1 VRRIAIVVVSVV
13 CALLVCLPGG
23 EAGAAYVNFE
33 SSHVHPIDLT
43 PSGARLLAVN
53 TPDALLEVFSVQADG
68 TIRPQR
74 SIPVGLEPV
83 TVVARTD
90 SEAWVVN
97 TLSDTV
103 SIVDLD
109 LGTVT
114 RTLAVGDEPTD
125 VVFASGRAFVAVS
138 QEDAVKVFTLADLAL
153 PPARVDLFGRDVRA
167 LAASPD
173 GTKVYAVVLQ
183 SGNQTTLV
191 DANVIWGSN
200 AGLDPTR
207 LTALG
212 LNNIVC
218 PNNQH
223 PPYPPHP
230 AGIVRNPALPDPSG
244 GAQPPVA
251 LIVKWDP
258 ATSRWK
264 DEAGQDWTPC
274 LPFRLAD
281 HDLFVI
287 DATNPTTAGT
297 TVVDHLGTSLFEVS
311 VNPANG
317 RIYVPHTEARNQ
329 VRFEHA
335 LGVRGH
341 VVDNRLAIVN
351 PAAGNAVTL
360 VDLNSHIN
368 RASDPATNLAE
379 RQASLSQPGMMVW
392 NAAGTQAWMTAI
404 GSRKVFRL
412 NQACLNGPG
421 PNYGACVF
429 GSNRAVPEAAD
440 VGEGPT
446 GVALREG
453 ATPRLYVLDRFSNS
467 IVLVNPSTL
476 AKLGEV
482 ALHDPSP
489 ATVKAGRRHL
499 YDGIA
504 SSGHGDAAC
513 SSCHLSGDR
522 DGLAWDLGDPTGAF
536 VAYGTPGDNVRFFP
550 VDNPAT
556 SAAHPGFDPEKGPMT
571 TQTLRAMLEPLHWRG
586 DRPTMINFN
595 KAFVG
600 LMGTADIGP
609 INGEPA
615 GISAQAMSDF
625 RRFALDIVFP
635 PNPYRNVDDT
645 LPNAT
650 IPIAG
655 LPNPGNPEIGR
666 QRYLG
671 LTGGFTD
678 GGVFCVTCHQLPF
691 GANGGKIGG
700 LEPGDAAGAKAALFN
715 GDADLSPHNDLK
727 IPHLRNIYEKFG
739 PRYGSTTNPGDPP
752 ADQKSG
758 FGLTHD
764 GAIPDMNTFLSVGVF
779 NLTPD
784 DVKNISAFTMSFPT
798 GTRPAVGRNV
808 TVPAGAPPTGT
819 TAQETLLSQLIGLGN
834 RVDGNRHCE
843 LYASG
848 RSSGAG
854 ARERGWYL
862 NGGVSSGGL
871 WSTDVGGELQITTAD
886 LRTQAGG
893 PLTFTCATV
902 GSGLRLGIDR
912 DEDGVFNG
920 SDFCPGEPSV
930 SEAPGIVAGVVV
942 NAPSTVAWDALV
954 AGDGAPI
961 VYDVAGGNFS
971 SVPGSGFASAG
982 CLAGGLVATQWTDAR
997 PNPPVGD
1004 GYYYLVRGT
1013 KSCGAGSFG
1022 AGVAPDA
1029 LSCSP

>member
-1 VRRIAIVVVSVV
+1 MRRIAIVLVVLALIV
-13 CALLVCLPGG
+13 CASG
-23 EAGAAYVNFE
+23 EATRAAYVNFE

-43 PSGARLLAVN
+43 PSGTRLLAVN
-53 TPDALLEVFSVQADG
+53 TPDALLEVFAVAADG
-68 TIRPQR
+68 TLTSQR
-74 SIPVGLEPV
+74 AIPVGLEPV

-138 QEDAVKVFTLADLAL
+138 QEDAVKVWSLADLAL
-153 PPARVDLFGRDVRA
+153 PPVRVDLFGRDVRA

-183 SGNQTTLV
+183 SGNQTAVV
-191 DANVIWGSN
+191 DANVIWGN
-200 AGLDPTR
+200 GTGLDPTR

-212 LNNIVC
+212 LNNMIC
-218 PNNQH
+218 ANNNQH
-223 PPYPPHP
+223 PAYPPHP

-244 GAQPPVA
+244 GAQPPVG
-251 LIVKWDP
+251 LIVRWDA
-258 ATSRWK
+258 ATSRWR
-264 DEAGQDWTPC
+264 DDAGQDWTGC
-274 LPFRLAD
+274 LPFRLPD

-297 TVVDHLGTSLFEVS
+297 TMVDHLGTSLFEVS
-311 VNPANG
+311 VNPVNG

-360 VDLNSHIN
+360 VDLNTHIN

-429 GSNRAVPEAAD
+429 GANRAVPEAVD

-453 ATPRLYVLDRFSNS
+453 ATPRLYVLDRFTNA
-467 IVLVNPSTL
+467 IAVVDPAALIKL
-476 AKLGEV
+476 ADV
-482 ALHDPSP
+482 PLHDPSP
-489 ATVKAGRRHL
+489 ATVKVGRRHL
-499 YDGIA
+499 YDGIE

-536 VAYGTPGDNVRFFP
+536 AAYGTPGDNVHFFP
-550 VDNPAT
+550 VDNPAI
-556 SAAHPGFDPEKGPMT
+556 SAAHSGFDPEKGPMT

-586 DRPTMINFN
+586 DRPTMVNFN

-600 LMGTADIGP
+600 LMGTVDVGP
-609 INGEPA
+609 VNGEPA
-615 GISAQAMSDF
+615 GVPAQAMNEF

-645 LPNAT
+645 VPNAVVGIPGLPNA
-650 IPIAG
+650 
-655 LPNPGNPEIGR
+655 GNPEIGR
-666 QRYLG
+666 QRFLG
-671 LTGGFTD
+671 LTGGFTE
-678 GGVFCVTCHQLPF
+678 GGNIFCVTCHQQPF
-691 GANGGKIGG
+691 GASGGQIGG
-700 LEPGDAAGAKAALFN
+700 LEPGDPATAAAALFN
-715 GDADLSPHNDLK
+715 GDADLSPHSDLK

-739 PRYGSTTNPGDPP
+739 PRFGTAAAPN
-752 ADQKSG
+752 DQKGG

-764 GAIPDMNTFLSVGVF
+764 GAVPDMNTFLSINVF

-784 DVKNISAFTMSFPT
+784 DVKNISAFTMMFPT
-798 GTRPAVGRNV
+798 GTRPAIGRNV

-819 TAQETLLSQLIGLGN
+819 AAQEALLSQLLILGN
-834 RVDGNRHCE
+834 GASTTRHCE
-843 LYASG
+843 LVAAAM
-848 RSSGAG
+848 SSGPG
-854 ARERGWYL
+854 ARERTWFL
-862 NGGVSSGGL
+862 NGGVSSGGT
-871 WSTDVGGELQITTAD
+871 WSTDVANELPVPTAQ
-886 LRTQAGG
+886 LRSQAGG
-893 PLTFTCATV
+893 PITFTCATL
-902 GSGLRLGIDR
+902 GSGMRLGGDR
-912 DEDGVFNG
+912 DEDGMPNA
-920 SDFCPGEPSV
+920 SDFCPGDASVFEAPALVTGVAVDAAASV
-930 SEAPGIVAGVVV
+930 SWSPLTPA
-942 NAPSTVAWDALV
+942 
-954 AGDGAPI
+954 DGAP
-961 VYDVAGGNFS
+961 VLYDVAGGSLS
-971 SVPGSGFASAG
+971 SVPGSGFASAA
-982 CLAGGLVATQWTDAR
+982 CLAGGLPGTAWTDAR
-997 PNPPVGD
+997 PNPAVGN
-1004 GYYYLVRGT
+1004 GFYYLVRGR

-1022 AGVAPDA
+1022 SGTGPDA

>member
-1 VRRIAIVVVSVV
+1 MRRLALVAVV
-13 CALLVCLPGG
+13 CAVVVCAGG
-23 EAGAAYVNFE
+23 TSRAAYVNFE
-33 SSHVHPIDLT
+33 SPHVHPLDLT

-53 TPDALLEVFSVQADG
+53 TPDALLEVFTVAADG
-68 TIRPQR
+68 TLQPQA

-97 TLSDTV
+97 HLSDTV

-114 RTLAVGDEPTD
+114 RTLAAGDEPTD

-138 QEDAVKVFTLADLAL
+138 NEDAVKVWSLADLAL
-153 PPARVDLFGRDVRA
+153 PPGRVDLFGRDVRA
-167 LAASPD
+167 LAASND
-173 GTKVYAVVLQ
+173 GTKVYAVVQQ
-183 SGNQTTLV
+183 SGNQTTIV
-191 DANVIWGSN
+191 NANVIWSN
-200 AGLDPTR
+200 SAGLDPTR

-212 LNNIVC
+212 LNNMTC

-230 AGIVRNPALPDPSG
+230 PGIVRNPALPDPAA
-244 GAQPPVA
+244 GAQPHVA

-258 ATSRWK
+258 ATSRWL
-264 DEAGQDWTPC
+264 DEAGQDWTAC
-274 LPFRLAD
+274 LPFRLPD

-297 TVVDHLGTSLFEVS
+297 AMVDHLGTSLFEVS

-341 VVDNRLAIVN
+341 VVDNRLAVVN
-351 PAAGNAVTL
+351 PQAGNAVTL
-360 VDLNSHIN
+360 VDLNAHID
-368 RASDPATNLAE
+368 RGSDPASNLAE

-392 NAAGTQAWMTAI
+392 NAAGTIAWMTAI

-412 NQACLNGPG
+412 SQACLGGPG
-421 PNYGACVF
+421 PNYGACVL
-429 GSNRAVPEAAD
+429 GANRAVPDAVE

-453 ATPRLYVLDRFSNS
+453 AVPRLYVLDRFSNS
-467 IVLVNPSTL
+467 IAIVDPSALT
-476 AKLGEV
+476 KIGER
-482 ALHDPSP
+482 ALHDPSL
-489 ATVKAGRRHL
+489 ASVKVGRRRL
-499 YDGIA
+499 YDGID

-522 DGLAWDLGDPTGAF
+522 DGLAWDLGDPTGDF

-550 VDNPAT
+550 IDDPAIA
-556 SAAHPGFDPEKGPMT
+556 AAHPGFDPEKGPMT
-571 TQTLRAMLEPLHWRG
+571 TQTLRGMLEPLHWRG
-586 DRPTMINFN
+586 DRPTMIQFN

-615 GISAQAMSDF
+615 GISAQAMTEF

-645 LPNAT
+645 VPNAVVT
-650 IPIAG
+650 IPG

-666 QRYLG
+666 QRFLG

-678 GGVFCVTCHQLPF
+678 GASFCVACHQLPF
-691 GANGGKIGG
+691 GAAGGKLGG
-700 LEPGDAAGAKAALFN
+700 LEAGDPATAKAALFN
-715 GDADLSPHNDLK
+715 GDMDLSPHSDLK
-727 IPHLRNIYEKFG
+727 IPHLRNMYEKFG
-739 PRYGSTTNPGDPP
+739 PRFGTVASAGDT
-752 ADQKSG
+752 KSG

-764 GAIPDMNTFLSVGVF
+764 GAVPDMNSFLSIGVF
-779 NLTPD
+779 TLNAQ
-784 DVKNISAFTMSFPT
+784 DVRDISAFTMMFPT
-798 GTRPAVGRNV
+798 GTRPSVGRNV
-808 TVPAGAPPTGT
+808 TVPPGAAPTGT
-819 TAQETLLSQLIGLGN
+819 PAQEQLLSQLIAIGN
-834 RVDGNRHCE
+834 RGDPGRHCE
-843 LYASG
+843 LYAAG
-848 RSSGAG
+848 RSPGPG
-854 ARERGWYL
+854 ARERTWYL
-862 NGGVSSGGL
+862 NGGAPGGL
-871 WSTDVGGELQITTAD
+871 WSTDVALEVQITTAQ
-886 LRTQAGG
+886 LRANAGG
-893 PLTFTCATV
+893 PLTFTCATL
-902 GSGLRLGIDR
+902 GSGIRLGADR
-912 DEDGVFNG
+912 DEDGVPNG

-930 SEAPGIVAGVVV
+930 TQAPGLVTGVLVDAGS
-942 NAPSTVAWDALV
+942 NLAWDPLASS
-954 AGDGAPI
+954 DGAAI
-961 VYDVAGGNFS
+961 AYDVAGGNLLALPGAGFS
-971 SVPGSGFASAG
+971 GAA
-982 CLAGGLVATQWTDAR
+982 CLAGGLAATGWTDLRA
-997 PNPPVGD
+997 NPPIGD
-1004 GYYYLVRGT
+1004 GFYYLVRGV

-1022 AGVAPDA
+1022 PGLAIPDA
-1029 LSCSP
+1029 LRCSP

>member
-1 VRRIAIVVVSVV
+1 VRRAPWTVVV
-13 CALLVCLPGG
+13 CAVFVCAGG
-23 EAGAAYVNFE
+23 SSRAAYVNFE
-33 SSHVHPIDLT
+33 SPHVHPIDLT

-53 TPDALLEVFSVQADG
+53 TPDALLEVFTVAADG
-68 TIRPQR
+68 TLQAQR

-90 SEAWVVN
+90 AEAWVVN
-97 TLSDTV
+97 HLSDTV

-125 VVFASGRAFVAVS
+125 VAFASGRAFVAVS
-138 QEDAVKVFTLADLAL
+138 NEDAVKVWSLADLTL
-153 PPARVDLFGRDVRA
+153 PPGRVDLFGREVRA
-167 LAASPD
+167 LASSSD

-183 SGNQTTLV
+183 SGNQTTIV
-191 DANVIWGSN
+191 EANVIWLGGP
-200 AGLDPTR
+200 GLDPTR

-212 LNNIVC
+212 LNNLTC
-218 PNNQH
+218 ANNNQH
-223 PPYPPHP
+223 PSYPPHP
-230 AGIVRNPALPDPSG
+230 AGIPRSLALLDPAN

-258 ATSRWK
+258 ATSKWR
-264 DEAGQDWTPC
+264 DEAGQDWTGC
-274 LPFRLAD
+274 LPFRLPD

-297 TVVDHLGTSLFEVS
+297 TMVDHLGTSLFEVS

-341 VVDNRLAIVN
+341 VVDNRLAVVN

-360 VDLNSHIN
+360 VDLNAHIN
-368 RASDPATNLAE
+368 RASNPASNLAE

-392 NAAGTQAWMTAI
+392 NAAGTTAWMTAI

-412 NQACLNGPG
+412 SQGCLGGPG

-429 GSNRAVPEAAD
+429 GTSRAFPDAVE

-453 ATPRLYVLDRFSNS
+453 AVPRLYVLERFRNAIA
-467 IVLVNPSTL
+467 IVDPTAMTKV
-476 AKLGEV
+476 GER
-482 ALHDPSP
+482 ALHDPSL
-489 ATVKAGRRHL
+489 ASVKIGRRHL
-499 YDGIA
+499 YDGID

-513 SSCHLSGDR
+513 SSCHISGDR
-522 DGLAWDLGDPTGAF
+522 DGLTWDLGDPTGDF
-536 VAYGTPGDNVRFFP
+536 VPYGTPGDNVRFFF
-550 VDNPAT
+550 AT
-556 SAAHPGFDPEKGPMT
+556 GAHDGFDPEKGPMA
-571 TQTLRAMLEPLHWRG
+571 TQTLRGMLEPLHWRG
-586 DRPTMINFN
+586 DRPTMTAFN

-615 GISAQAMSDF
+615 GLPAQKMAEF

-645 LPNAT
+645 LPNASVT
-650 IPIAG
+650 IPG
-655 LPNPGNPEIGR
+655 LPNPGNPEVGR
-666 QRYLG
+666 QRFSG
-671 LTGGFTD
+671 LTGGFTEAQI
-678 GGVFCVTCHQLPF
+678 FCITCHQLPF
-691 GANGGKIGG
+691 GASGGKIGG
-700 LEPGDAAGAKAALFN
+700 LEAGDPPTAAAALIN
-715 GDADLSPHNDLK
+715 GDADLVPHSDLK
-727 IPHLRNIYEKFG
+727 IPHLRNMYEKVG
-739 PRYGSTTNPGDPP
+739 PRYGSATNPGDPP

-764 GAIPDMNTFLSVGVF
+764 GAIPDMNTFLSLGVF
-779 NLTPD
+779 NLSPD
-784 DVKNISAFTMSFPT
+784 DVRNISAFMMEFPT
-798 GTRPAVGRNV
+798 GTRPAVGRNL
-808 TVPAGAPPTGT
+808 TLPPGPAPTGT
-819 TAQETLLSQLIGLGN
+819 PAQEALLSQLIALGN
-834 RVDGNRHCE
+834 RVDPNRHCE
-843 LYASG
+843 LYVAG

-854 ARERGWYL
+854 ARERSWYL
-862 NGGVSSGGL
+862 NGGAPGGFWSS
-871 WSTDVGGELQITTAD
+871 DVGGELQITTAQ
-886 LRTQAGG
+886 LRAQAGG

-912 DEDGVFNG
+912 DEDGVPNG
-920 SDFCPGEPSV
+920 SDFCPGEAAV
-930 SEAPGIVAGVVV
+930 SLAPGLVSNV
-942 NAPSTVAWDALV
+942 TVDALSSLAWDPLAS
-954 AGDGAPI
+954 GDGAPI
-961 VYDVAGGNFS
+961 AYEVAGGNLLALAGGGFS
-971 SVPGSGFASAG
+971 GAA
-982 CLAGGLVATQWTDAR
+982 CLAGALPAAAWTDPR
-997 PNPPVGD
+997 SNPPVGN
-1004 GYYYLVRGT
+1004 GFYYLVRGI

-1022 AGVAPDA
+1022 PGLAGPDA